1 MFASQVKEMVD
12 INDSL
17 PDLERLDRHE
27 FELDVEE
34 QGHILADTDAV
45 VQKVSCLR
53 FLLENPFV
61 LHFSS
66 V

>member
-12 INDSL
+12 VNDSL

-34 QGHILADTDAV
+34 QGRILADTDAV

-53 FLLENPFV
+53 FVFYEILFFHPF
-61 LHFSS
+61 F
-66 V
+66 